1 MVSTQPLAMA
11 SDAALRSA
19 DNGEL
24 RRGWPIIATG
34 LTGMAV
40 QASGYLSLGTMMT
53 PLIAEF
59 GWSRTEIVAVA
70 AFSAVLS
77 VVMAP
82 LVGVMLNRHGP
93 RRVALAGF
101 AVYPFAL
108 AAAALAGPDIWSWWA
123 IWLVITTVNFFIGP
137 LVWTYAVTNRF
148 VRRRGIAIGIVLSGM
163 GVANAIIPLFLVG
176 AIELVGWRGAYVAL
190 AALVGIVGGGV
201 TWKLFREPEPVAP
214 RADDVPLPPALGM
227 TARQAM
233 GTLRYWQLCLVIF
246 LVSAA
251 IGTLNIHLQ
260 PILIDAGATMVGA
273 AALTAVFGP
282 AQIVGRLLG
291 GWLLDRISGPLLGF
305 VMFLLPVAS
314 CAVMLTGNA
323 MGAAAFVVPIC
334 VGVAAGVELDLATYL
349 ASRYFGPRHFGSVF
363 SGIFCFFTI
372 GYTVAPLAA
381 AHVRDTAGS
390 YEWVLIA
397 IALSLPVAAVGVG
410 LLGRYPDS
418 GKFQ

>member
-1 MVSTQPLAMA
+1 MSTQSLTMA
-11 SDAALRSA
+11 SDASPSSGRN
-19 DNGEL
+19 DEL
-24 RRGWPIIATG
+24 RQRWPVVASG

-40 QASGYLSLGTMMT
+40 QAAGYLSLGTMMT
-53 PLIAEF
+53 PLIAAF
-59 GWSRTEIVAVA
+59 GWTRTEIVAVA
-70 AFSAVLS
+70 AFNAVLS
-77 VVMAP
+77 VVIAP
-82 LVGVMLNRHGP
+82 LVGVLLNRYGP
-93 RRVALAGF
+93 RRVALTGF
-101 AVYPFAL
+101 VVYPLAL
-108 AAAALAGPDIWSWWA
+108 ACAGLAGPNIWSWWG
-123 IWLVITTVNFFIGP
+123 IWVVITGVNFFVGP
-137 LVWTYAVTNRF
+137 LIWTYAVTNSF

-163 GVANAIIPLFLVG
+163 GVANAVIPLFLVG

-190 AALVGIVGGGV
+190 AAVVGIVGGGV
-201 TWKLFREPEPVAP
+201 TWKLFH
-214 RADDVPLPPALGM
+214 LPDPAGAEQSDTQSAEGGM

-233 GTLRYWQLCLVIF
+233 ATRRYWQLCLVIF

-291 GWLLDRISGPLLGF
+291 GWLLDRMSGPLLGF
-305 VMFLLPVAS
+305 AMFLLPVLS
-314 CAVMLTGNA
+314 CAVMLTGHS
-323 MGAAAFVVPIC
+323 MGVAGFVIPIC

-381 AHVRDTAGS
+381 AHVRDTGGS

-397 IALSLPVAAVGVG
+397 IALSLPVAALGVVT
-410 LLGRYPDS
+410 LGRYPDN